1 MKKVLFATTALIA
14 TAGVAAADVTI
25 SGYGRFGLDYN
36 NANAKWGSGTGL
48 NKWDV
53 PGSGASKTN
62 LTSRLRLNFDMSTET
77 DAGVTLGAQFRVQ
90 ADSDNGEAR
99 TGGWNG
105 ARFYASYGGLEV
117 GVGNIYGAI
126 EWAPL
131 VYLDTRSLGTGI
143 TGMKDVHAVTNVN
156 GFNGEVPVGGKYIA
170 GSEYYNWDFYTSRD
184 YYYSIGSGANGV
196 EVMYSAGGFSGHLSY
211 SKQNESIYDGLAGN
225 GVDGAPVPVVAYNKG
240 TRRAAAFIS
249 YNWSNWTVTLAAQDS
264 NQEWE
269 DKVFF
274 AIQGDFGQ
282 YWAKAAIADNDG
294 IKKYGLYGGMDFG
307 AASSL
312 AVWVNHEEK
321 VKQSDIDNGRLNND
335 RSVNAWGTAGTAYG
349 INYSYDLGGGASF
362 EAGAQHLANKQ
373 TQVQAGVY
381 FSF

>member
-36 NANAKWGSGTGL
+36 NANARAGDTNKWGYAG
-48 NKWDV
+48 N
-53 PGSGASKTN
+53 GSSKTN

-90 ADSDNGEAR
+90 ADSNNGNESN
-99 TGGWNG
+99 GGSFNG
-105 ARFYASYGGLEV
+105 ARLYAGYGGFEV

-131 VYLDTRSLGTGI
+131 VYLDTRSAGTGI
-143 TGMKDVHAVTNVN
+143 TGMSDVHAVVNVN
-156 GFNGEVPVGGKYIA
+156 NSSDPA
-170 GSEYYNWDFYTSRD
+170 DTSDGSEYYNWD
-184 YYYSIGSGANGV
+184 YYASTPDDPLGGRSGSNGV

-211 SKQNESIYDGLAGN
+211 SKQNDNWGPLSD
-225 GVDGAPVPVVAYNKG
+225 V
-240 TRRAAAFIS
+240 RRTAAFVS
-249 YNWSNWTVTLAAQDS
+249 YNWNNWIVTLAAQDS
-264 NQEWE
+264 NQAWA

-312 AVWVNHEEK
+312 VLWVNNEQK
-321 VKQSDIDNGRLNND
+321 VKDADVLAGRHDNR
-335 RSVNAWGTAGTAYG
+335 RSVNPDGTAGTAYG
-349 INYSYDLGGGASF
+349 VNYSYDLGGGASF
-362 EAGAQHLANKQ
+362 EAGAQRLPNKQ

>member
-36 NANAKWGSGTGL
+36 NANAKTGV
-48 NKWDV
+48 NKWGYTAD
-53 PGSGASKTN
+53 GTSKTN

-90 ADSDNGEAR
+90 ADSNNGNAD
-99 TGGWNG
+99 TGSWNG
-105 ARFYASYGGLEV
+105 ARFYASYGGFEL

-131 VYLDTRSLGTGI
+131 VYLDTRSSGTGI
-143 TGMKDVHAVTNVN
+143 TGMNDAHAVINVN
-156 GFNGEVPVGGKYIA
+156 DQNGAGG
-170 GSEYYNWDFYTSRD
+170 GEYYNWD
-184 YYYSIGSGANGV
+184 YYSSTGSGANGV

-211 SKQNESIYDGLAGN
+211 SEQNDD
-225 GVDGAPVPVVAYNKG
+225 VDALGALVEKG
-240 TRRAAAFIS
+240 TRRTAAFVS
-249 YNWSNWTVTLAAQDS
+249 YNWDNWIVTLAAQDS

-269 DKVFF
+269 DKLFF

-312 AVWVNHEEK
+312 AVWVNHEDK
-321 VKQSDIDNGRLNND
+321 VSSGDVANGRRNND
-335 RSVNAWGTAGTAYG
+335 RAVNADGTAGTAYG

-362 EAGAQHLANKQ
+362 EAGAQRLPNKQ